1 MVLWGPFAGGLWG
14 VVDKGGPGI
23 GGQGGRLV
31 RFDVDWIQ
39 KTLNS
44 ATER

>member
-1 MVLWGPFAGGLWG
+1 M
-14 VVDKGGPGI
+14 VDKGGPGI

-44 ATER
+44 ATERQKIVFI